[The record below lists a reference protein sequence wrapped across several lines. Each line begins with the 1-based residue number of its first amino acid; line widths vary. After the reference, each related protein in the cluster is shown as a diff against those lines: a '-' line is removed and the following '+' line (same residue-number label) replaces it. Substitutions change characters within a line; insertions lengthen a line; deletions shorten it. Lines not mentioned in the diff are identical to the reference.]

1 MRKPWDEYFM
11 DQAEL
16 VKERATCDRLAVG
29 CVIVRDN
36 RVVAT
41 GYNGS
46 ISGHLHCD
54 EAGHLEVQEN
64 GKVGCKRTVHAEH
77 NAILQCARYGVP
89 TDGAI
94 AYVTHYPCPDCMKYL
109 NQAGIK
115 KVYYK
120 QYYSHRYDNNFDD
133 GMEVI
138 QYVEQKRERIEI
150 QEVSKDGHGKE
161 AVL

>member
-1 MRKPWDEYFM
+1 MRKSWNEYFM

-16 VKERATCDRLAVG
+16 VKERATCDRLHVG

-36 RVVAT
+36 RAVAS

-46 ISGHLHCD
+46 ISGHEHCD
-54 EAGHLEVQEN
+54 EDGHLMFE
-64 GKVGCKRTVHAEH
+64 GGCKRTIHAEM
-77 NAILQCARYGVP
+77 NALLQCAKYGIP
-89 TDGAI
+89 TDGAT
-94 AYVTHYPCPDCMKYL
+94 AYVTHYPCPDCMRSL

-120 QYYSHRYDNNFDD
+120 HYYSHRYANNFHE

-138 QYVEQKRERIEI
+138 QY
-150 QEVSKDGHGKE
+150 DKE
-161 AVL
+161 TNLQVRS